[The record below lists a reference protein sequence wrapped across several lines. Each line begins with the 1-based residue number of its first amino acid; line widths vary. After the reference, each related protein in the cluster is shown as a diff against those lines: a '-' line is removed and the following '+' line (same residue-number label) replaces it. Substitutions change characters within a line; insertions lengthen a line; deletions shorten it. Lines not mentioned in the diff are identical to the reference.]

1 MRYICSVFAIDA
13 LEPVMSQPNPTELEI
28 LKHLWSSGQQSAR
41 EIHDAVGSAFDWK
54 PSTTRTLI
62 SRMQAKGWLARH
74 DVHGLAVYTAELDR
88 VTTLGAIVRHLA
100 RSVLDMDGPI
110 PASFFADS
118 PHLSD
123 TELDE
128 LDAIINAAED
138 KEDQT

>member
-1 MRYICSVFAIDA
+1 
-13 LEPVMSQPNPTELEI
+13 MSHPNPTELEI
-28 LKHLWSSGQQSAR
+28 LKHLWRVGQQSTR
-41 EIHDAVGSAFDWK
+41 EIHAAVGPAFDWK

-62 SRMQAKGWLARH
+62 TRMAAKGWLERH
-74 DVHGLAVYTAELDR
+74 DVHGLAVYSAKLER
-88 VTTLGAIVRHLA
+88 VSTLGGIVRHLA

-138 KEDQT
+138 KAAGE

>member
-1 MRYICSVFAIDA
+1 
-13 LEPVMSQPNPTELEI
+13 MSQPNPTELEI

-41 EIHDAVGSAFDWK
+41 EIHDAVGPAFDWK

-62 SRMQAKGWLARH
+62 SRMEAKGWLARH

-88 VTTLGAIVRHLA
+88 VATLGAIVRHLA
-100 RSVLDMDGPI
+100 RSVLNMDGPI

-128 LDAIINAAED
+128 LDAIINAAEN
-138 KEDQT
+138 KGDQT

>member
-1 MRYICSVFAIDA
+1 
-13 LEPVMSQPNPTELEI
+13 MSHPNPTELEI
-28 LKHLWSSGQQSAR
+28 LKHLWREGRQSTR
-41 EIHDAVGSAFDWK
+41 EIHSAVGPTFDWK

-62 SRMQAKGWLARH
+62 TRMEAKGWLERH
-74 DVHGLAVYTAELDR
+74 DVHGLAVYSAKLER
-88 VTTLGAIVRHLA
+88 VSTLGGIVRHLA

-123 TELDE
+123 TEIDE

-138 KEDQT
+138 KEAGE